1 MKVRIEMGHFWIT
14 FENGYTLSV
23 FNGYGSHTE
32 NNFALEKQQDIVK
45 HHKIFEG
52 WDSNLV
58 EIAILN
64 EEGNVITRDIIESD
78 DNVKTVDVNELVEVI
93 NIVSKIK

>member
-1 MKVRIEMGHFWIT
+1 MGHFWLT

-32 NNFALEKQQDIVK
+32 NHFATEKWQKILK
-45 HHKIFEG
+45 HHQCFEG

-64 EEGNVITRDIIESD
+64 KSGDLVTRDIIESD
-78 DNVKTVDVNELVEVI
+78 DSVKTVNIGELVKIINVVNE
-93 NIVSKIK
+93 IK